1 VDGWVEL
8 IEGIMSG
15 DSGQRVIGLFFEIW
29 EQLGQILLCDDL
41 VNLCVR
47 HGGPIDDRTEE
58 KAGLKYVSE
67 ECERRLR
74 RVGDP
79 RSRF

>member
-29 EQLGQILLCDDL
+29 EQLGQILLCEDL
-41 VNLCVR
+41 FNLCVR
-47 HGGPIDDRTEE
+47 HGGPIDARTERE
-58 KAGLKYVSE
+58 GGIKV
-67 ECERRLR
+67 CE
-74 RVGDP
+74 
-79 RSRF
+79 